1 MTQVRALTRIFA
13 EGVLHDAGSVFDY
26 PDALAK
32 LLKGTPDEGM
42 EVVSK
47 KNTAAFD
54 KATAEAQ
61 KALEDNAIALQAHAD
76 ALQAELTAEPTRG
89 DLVQKVLDAQA
100 AAVDAAKAAAANA
113 ESLV

>member
-13 EGVLHDAGSVFDY
+13 DGVMHEVGSVFDY
-26 PDALAK
+26 PDDLAK

-42 EVVSK
+42 EVVDK
-47 KNTAAFD
+47 KNTKAFD
-54 KATAEAQ
+54 KAAADAQ
-61 KALEDNAIALQAHAD
+61 KALEDNAAALQAHAD

-100 AAVDAAKAAAANA
+100 AAVAAAKAAAAA
-113 ESLV
+113 SDELL